1 MRVEKAKEDFVMTG
15 VDSITTVTHQ
25 NVLAN
30 GFALDGIDLESSVD
44 AVFLDLPSPWQA
56 VGHAKRVL
64 KAGGRLCNFSPCIE
78 QVQQASDKMREL
90 GFTDVSAY
98 Q

>member
-64 KAGGRLCNFSPCIE
+64 KAGAGSATFHLALSKCNKQVTRCVNSASP
-78 QVQQASDKMREL
+78 
-90 GFTDVSAY
+90 T
-98 Q
+98 